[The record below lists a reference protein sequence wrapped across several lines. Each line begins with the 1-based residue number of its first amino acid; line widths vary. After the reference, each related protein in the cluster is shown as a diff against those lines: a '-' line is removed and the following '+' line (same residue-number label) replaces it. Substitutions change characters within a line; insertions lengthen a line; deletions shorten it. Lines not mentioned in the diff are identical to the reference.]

1 MLLSL
6 GWLPIS
12 AKPMNHLNSIKLKVP
27 LAWLQLRSERGRLV
41 AGLAGISFA
50 IILMF
55 MQLGI
60 QAALFDSAVQIH
72 RSLNADVVL
81 ISPRSTS
88 LIAMKR
94 FSQRRLFQVLGY
106 PGVKFVCPLYLGFA
120 QWQNP
125 AKPRYWRN
133 IHLIGFDIRYPVFQ
147 LPEIIEDYKQLSHP
161 DIIFF
166 DAASRPEYGAIKDWF
181 HSGKKITTEIDN
193 LSTGSRTVSVR
204 NLFTLGTSFGIDG
217 NIITSHLN
225 FLRIF
230 PQRPPGLIE
239 VGLIKLNEGVNATNF
254 AQTLRASIPKDV
266 DVLTMQEWIAFEK
279 TYWKTSTAIGF
290 IFALGVGMGL
300 IVGIVIV
307 YQILYTNITQHLPEY
322 ATLMAMGYRN
332 IYFFWLILRQ
342 SLFLAVLG
350 YLPGLLITL
359 ALYFLTRRA
368 TLLPVFMT
376 FERSLSLFLLT
387 LFMCCFSGLVATR
400 KLREA
405 DPVDIF

>member
-1 MLLSL
+1 MLLSHRRETIRIKQMQPL
-6 GWLPIS
+6 DSIS
-12 AKPMNHLNSIKLKVP
+12 LKVP

-60 QAALFDSAVQIH
+60 QAALFDSAVQVH

-94 FSQRRLFQVLGY
+94 FSQRRLYQALGY
-106 PGVKFVCPLYLGFA
+106 PGVEFVCPLYLGFA

-125 AKPRYWRN
+125 ARPRYWRN
-133 IHLIGFDIRYPVFQ
+133 IHIIGFDINYPVFQ
-147 LPEIIEDYKQLSHP
+147 LPELLRDHKQLSYP
-161 DIIFF
+161 DVIFF
-166 DAASRPEYGAIKDWF
+166 DAASRPEYGAIKEWF
-181 HSGKKITTEIDN
+181 SAGKPIKTEIDN
-193 LSTGSRTVSVR
+193 LATGSRSVSVK
-204 NLFTLGTSFGIDG
+204 NMFTLGTSFGIDG

-230 PQRPPGLIE
+230 PHRQSGLIE
-239 VGLIKLNEGVNATNF
+239 VGLIKLKDGVNVNSF
-254 AQTLRASIPKDV
+254 AQVFRANIPNDV
-266 DVLTMQEWIAFEK
+266 DVLTMQEWIEFEK
-279 TYWKTSTAIGF
+279 SYWKTSTAIGF

-322 ATLMAMGYRN
+322 ATLMAMGYKN
-332 IYFFWLILRQ
+332 TYFIWLILRQ
-342 SLFLAVLG
+342 SLFLAALG
-350 YLPGLLITL
+350 YLPGLIITL
-359 ALYFLTRRA
+359 MLYFLTRKA

-376 FERSLSLFLLT
+376 LQRSIFLFLLT
-387 LFMCCFSGLVATR
+387 LFMCCFSGFVATR

>member
-1 MLLSL
+1 
-6 GWLPIS
+6 
-12 AKPMNHLNSIKLKVP
+12 MNARDSIYLKVP
-27 LAWLQLRSERGRLV
+27 LAWLQLKSERGKLV

-94 FSQRRLFQVLGY
+94 FSRNRLYQVLAY
-106 PGVKFVCPLYLGFA
+106 PGVRFVCPLYLGFA

-125 AKPRYWRN
+125 ERTRYWRN
-133 IHLIGFDIRYPVFQ
+133 IHLIGFDIRYPAFN
-147 LPEIIEDYKQLSHP
+147 LPEIRNNYQQFKYP
-161 DIIFF
+161 DVVFF
-166 DAASRPEYGAIKDWF
+166 DASSRPEYGPIKDWF
-181 HSGKKITTEIDN
+181 RSGKMIKSEIDN
-193 LSTGSRTVSVR
+193 LASGSRSVSVR
-204 NLFTLGTSFGIDG
+204 DMFILGTSFGIDG

-230 PQRPPGLIE
+230 SQRSPGLIE
-239 VGLIKLNEGVNATNF
+239 VGLIKLEDGVDVAGFT
-254 AQTLRASIPKDV
+254 QRLRRDIPTDV
-266 DVLTMQEWIAFEK
+266 DVLTLQEWIDFEK
-279 TYWKTSTAIGF
+279 RYWQTSTAIGF
-290 IFALGVGMGL
+290 IFALGVAMGL

-307 YQILYTNITQHLPEY
+307 YQILYTNISQHLAEY
-322 ATLMAMGYRN
+322 ATLKAMGYRDD
-332 IYFFWLILRQ
+332 YFIWLILRQ
-342 SLFLAVLG
+342 SLFLAAMG
-350 YLPGLLITL
+350 FLIGIL
-359 ALYFLTRRA
+359 VSLFLYDLTRRA
-368 TLLPVFMT
+368 TLLQVYMTPQRSIFLFM
-376 FERSLSLFLLT
+376 LT
-387 LFMCCFSGLVATR
+387 LFMCIFSGLVATR

>member
-1 MLLSL
+1 ME
-6 GWLPIS
+6 
-12 AKPMNHLNSIKLKVP
+12 PMHLANYINLKVP

-94 FSQRRLFQVLGY
+94 FSQRRLYQALAY

-125 AKPRYWRN
+125 ARPRYWRN
-133 IHLIGFDIRYPVFQ
+133 IHLIGFDIRYPVFK
-147 LPEIIEDYKQLSHP
+147 LPEIIENYKLLSYP
-161 DIIFF
+161 NVVFF

-181 HSGKKITTEIDN
+181 LSGKPITTEIDN
-193 LSTGSRTVSVR
+193 LATGSRSVSVR
-204 NLFTLGTSFGIDG
+204 NMFTLGTSFGIDG

-230 PQRPPGLIE
+230 PQRPTGLID
-239 VGLIKLNEGVNATNF
+239 VGLIKLKDGVNANNF
-254 AQTLRASIPKDV
+254 AQTLRANIPNDV
-266 DVLTMQEWIAFEK
+266 DVLTMQEWIEFEK
-279 TYWKTSTAIGF
+279 NYWKTSTAIGF

-332 IYFFWLILRQ
+332 SYFVWLILRQ
-342 SLFLAVLG
+342 SLFLAVMG
-350 YLPGLLITL
+350 YIPGLLI
-359 ALYFLTRRA
+359 ALGLYYITKQA
-368 TLLPVFMT
+368 TLLPVYMT
-376 FERSLSLFLLT
+376 VQRCLFLFFLT
-387 LFMCCFSGLVATR
+387 LFMCFFSGIMATR
-400 KLREA
+400 KLRKA

>member
-1 MLLSL
+1 
-6 GWLPIS
+6 
-12 AKPMNHLNSIKLKVP
+12 MNARDSIYLKVP
-27 LAWLQLRSERGRLV
+27 LAWLQLKSERGKLV

-94 FSQRRLFQVLGY
+94 FSRNRLYQVLAY
-106 PGVKFVCPLYLGFA
+106 PGVRFVCPLYLGFA

-125 AKPRYWRN
+125 ERTRYWRN
-133 IHLIGFDIRYPVFQ
+133 IHLIGFDIRYPAFN
-147 LPEIIEDYKQLSHP
+147 LPEIRNNYQQFKYP
-161 DIIFF
+161 DVVFF
-166 DAASRPEYGAIKDWF
+166 DASSRPEYGPIKDWF
-181 HSGKKITTEIDN
+181 RSGKMIKSEIDN
-193 LSTGSRTVSVR
+193 LASGSRSVSVR
-204 NLFTLGTSFGIDG
+204 DMFILGTSFGIDG

-230 PQRPPGLIE
+230 SQRSPGLIE
-239 VGLIKLNEGVNATNF
+239 VGLIKLEDGVDVAGFT
-254 AQTLRASIPKDV
+254 QRLRRDIPTDV
-266 DVLTMQEWIAFEK
+266 DVLTLQEWIDFEK
-279 TYWKTSTAIGF
+279 RYWQTSTAIGF
-290 IFALGVGMGL
+290 IFALGVAMGL

-307 YQILYTNITQHLPEY
+307 YQILYTNISQHLAEY
-322 ATLMAMGYRN
+322 ATLKAMGYRDD
-332 IYFFWLILRQ
+332 YFIWLILRQ
-342 SLFLAVLG
+342 SLFLAAMGFLMGILVSLF
-350 YLPGLLITL
+350 
-359 ALYFLTRRA
+359 LYDLTRRA
-368 TLLPVFMT
+368 TLLPVYMTPQRSIFLFM
-376 FERSLSLFLLT
+376 LT
-387 LFMCCFSGLVATR
+387 LFMCIFSGLVATR

>member
-6 GWLPIS
+6 GCLPIS

-94 FSQRRLFQVLGY
+94 FSQRRLFQALGY

-125 AKPRYWRN
+125 ARPRYWRN

-161 DIIFF
+161 DIVFF

-181 HSGKKITTEIDN
+181 RSGKKITTEIDN
-193 LSTGSRTVSVR
+193 LSTGSRSVSVG

-279 TYWKTSTAIGF
+279 HYWKTSTAIGF

-322 ATLMAMGYRN
+322 ATLMAMGYKN

-405 DPVDIF
+405 DPVEIF